1 MAKKS
6 SSSDKIE
13 TRKAETDPEAV
24 VVNKPSANNKTI
36 EIEATSDAD
45 VNTDGDPTVCVVN
58 NNTSQPSISS
68 TTVLDSDF
76 VRVSA
81 SESVPQT
88 ILASQD
94 R

>member
-1 MAKKS
+1 MQSNKS
-6 SSSDKIE
+6 SSSDKTE
-13 TRKAETDPEAV
+13 TRKAENEPEAV
-24 VVNKPSANNKTI
+24 NKLSNNKTI
-36 EIEATSDAD
+36 EIVAD
-45 VNTDGDPTVCVVN
+45 DDNPTVCVVN